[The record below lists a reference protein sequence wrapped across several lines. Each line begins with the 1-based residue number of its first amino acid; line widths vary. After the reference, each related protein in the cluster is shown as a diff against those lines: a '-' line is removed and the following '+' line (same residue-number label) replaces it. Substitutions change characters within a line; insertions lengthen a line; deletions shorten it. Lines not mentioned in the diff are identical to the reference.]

1 MTSKEIRPAGSPN
14 LLTAEVVIP
23 RRLDK
28 ALHYS
33 IPERLRGRLS
43 PGVRLLVPLGRF
55 KITGYLVGFSEL
67 EMPEDLKEVIDLL
80 DDRPI
85 INDEILNLARWASE
99 YFIQPFGLMIKA
111 AIPGGEDLKS
121 KHYFRLIDQG
131 ISADKSSNSLR
142 GRALSTLKKKAD
154 WISISELSKEVCM
167 KTEADRLS
175 QILSR
180 MRKSGILEEE
190 IRIVGRKSRLR
201 PRLRLRR
208 GEEDLPQP
216 QPSSPNLPQLQRGEA
231 DLINEI
237 KDLIDKGVYSPYLLA
252 GMNKAARERIY
263 PHLISACIDKGRGVL
278 LLVPEI
284 SPNLGLVKILEGKF
298 SSRMSL
304 FHSRMSEK
312 RRLYAFSQIREGKI
326 DIVVGARSAVFA
338 PIDRLGIIIV
348 EDEDDPSYKQDKG
361 VRYNAKTV
369 ALKRGERLNIPVIMA
384 SSAPS
389 VEGFYYGM
397 TGVYRLRTLP
407 EEEGPRGQGF
417 EGLTPRPLIKIVDM
431 RDFKDRSILSD
442 QLRGSAAD
450 KIAEG
455 ERVLLFVNKRGF
467 SNSII
472 CQDCGYYFR
481 CPHCALSMTYHKG
494 ARRLS
499 CRYCNK
505 SADAPERC
513 PKCGSYGL
521 VEVGIGTE
529 RVEEEIQRIFP
540 DVRQI
545 RLDRD
550 TIKGSKG
557 QRVEP
562 SSPRALRHV
571 NGEAKEGEI
580 VIGTDIVMRIPG
592 IRPFALI
599 GIVSADTGLHLPDF
613 RLSHRTYKLLR
624 GLIDLAGGGEVIIQ
638 TRNPYHHAIQAHA
651 NAEGIADP
659 ANRGLDRFYSKEIG
673 YRRELKYPPF
683 SSMIIIT
690 IEGSNSDKCLDRS
703 LRLAKIIRGSLGN
716 GIELLGPARGYPE
729 MIRGRHRWQMVLK
742 GERPVQDIIKRSI
755 EQLKREV
762 STSGVRIDLD
772 MDP

>member
-1 MTSKEIRPAGSPN
+1 MPSEKIRPAGSPN

-28 ALHYS
+28 ILHYS

-67 EMPEDLKEVIDLL
+67 ERPEDLKEVIDLL

-85 INDEILNLARWASE
+85 INDEILNLTRWASE
-99 YFIQPFGLMIKA
+99 YFIQPLGLMIKA

-131 ISADKSSNSLR
+131 ISVDKSSKSLR

-190 IRIVGRKSRLR
+190 IRIVGRKSGLR

-237 KDLIDKGVYSPYLLA
+237 KDLIDKGVYSPCLLA

-298 SSRMSL
+298 SNRMSL

-338 PIDRLGIIIV
+338 PIDRPGIIIV

-407 EEEGPRGQGF
+407 EEEGPRGQ
-417 EGLTPRPLIKIVDM
+417 TLIKIVDM

-481 CPHCALSMTYHKG
+481 CPDCALSMTYHKE

-521 VEVGIGTE
+521 AEVGIGTE
-529 RVEEEIQRIFP
+529 RVEEEVKEIFP
-540 DVRQI
+540 DVKRV
-545 RLDRD
+545 RLDSD
-550 TIKGSKG
+550 TTKDSKAK
-557 QRVEP
+557 V
-562 SSPRALRHV
+562 
-571 NGEAKEGEI
+571 EAKGGEI

-592 IRPFALI
+592 IRPFSLI

-638 TRNPYHHAIQAHA
+638 THNPYHHAIQAHA
-651 NAEGIADP
+651 NPEGIADP

-683 SSMIIIT
+683 SSMVIIT

-703 LRLAKIIRGSLGN
+703 LRLARIMRGSLGN
-716 GIELLGPARGYPE
+716 GMELLGPARGYPE
-729 MIRGRHRWQMVLK
+729 MIRGRYRWQMVLK

-755 EQLKREV
+755 EQLKREI